1 MICTFLISQITS
13 LTLKGQT
20 SQHTIQLHK
29 LVHYKSTL
37 IKFLH
42 NPSKHSFTGTVIIM
56 RRALHHPDL
65 QKLTQLLITIWTVT
79 SHMKSVLITHR
90 RAVAIL
96 PTWQCTTLC
105 ITLAADFYPIV
116 NIIIRTA
123 NKGAGVNTC
132 PLGRQLC
139 IKKKI
144 FLTVLHPLQK
154 YTIFAT
160 IDSTTGFDNVCWKVL
175 FQNQNDA
182 FWILSKQFPL
192 IFHDKG
198 FLKFYLWYEKIIKLK
213 LCEHF
218 SFQISYTLIN
228 KS

>member
-42 NPSKHSFTGTVIIM
+42 NPSNHSSFTGTAIIM

-65 QKLTQLLITIWTVT
+65 QKLTQLLITILTVT

-139 IKKKI
+139 IKKKNI
-144 FLTVLHPLQK
+144 PNS
-154 YTIFAT
+154 AA
-160 IDSTTGFDNVCWKVL
+160 SSSKVYNL
-175 FQNQNDA
+175 CYHWQYYWLWQC
-182 FWILSKQFPL
+182 
-192 IFHDKG
+192 
-198 FLKFYLWYEKIIKLK
+198 FLKSFIPKSKWCFLNSFKTVSSHFPWLRIPKILFVVWKN
-213 LCEHF
+213 
-218 SFQISYTLIN
+218 YM
-228 KS
+228 